1 VVALLISELLLLALG
16 DVKILFGQD
25 VIGIMKDAS
34 AVAIPER
41 IVAGGTAARRL

>member
-1 VVALLISELLLLALG
+1 VVALLISEPLLLALG

-34 AVAIPER
+34 AAAIPER